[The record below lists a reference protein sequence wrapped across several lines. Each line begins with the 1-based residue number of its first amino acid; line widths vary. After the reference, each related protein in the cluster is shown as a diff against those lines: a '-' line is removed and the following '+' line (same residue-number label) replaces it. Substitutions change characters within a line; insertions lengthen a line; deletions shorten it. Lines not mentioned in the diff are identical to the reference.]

1 MTATTIPADA
11 PSPKR
16 LVLARRADVRT
27 RKSDVFTDVFTP
39 VQVAKQVA
47 AILIRSTARTRTSP
61 ISPASSAEAIAE
73 ATNINAAILRP

>member
-16 LVLARRADVRT
+16 LVLARPADVRT
-27 RKSDVFTDVFTP
+27 KVFTP

-61 ISPASSAEAIAE
+61 FSRVSSAEAIAE
-73 ATNINAAILRP
+73 ATNINAAISRPWPVSL